1 MFENNVSVPGVSEMI
16 RQLLLENIYTVA
28 RCLQER
34 FMGQNGGS
42 KLIEDCEIGVLTET
56 RCEATEGD

>member
-34 FMGQNGGS
+34 FMGQM
-42 KLIEDCEIGVLTET
+42 
-56 RCEATEGD
+56 EAPS